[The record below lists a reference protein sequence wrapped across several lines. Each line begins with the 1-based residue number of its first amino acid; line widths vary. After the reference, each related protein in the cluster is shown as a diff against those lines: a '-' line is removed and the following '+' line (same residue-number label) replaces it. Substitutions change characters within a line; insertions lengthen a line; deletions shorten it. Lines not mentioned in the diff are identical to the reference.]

1 MLPLCPLSSYQQ
13 ELRVWYKRR
22 HDMTGL
28 IFASA
33 LMAFTAR
40 DGYSVF
46 FFFWAFKMMVL
57 LTLLLGLTA
66 LW

>member
-1 MLPLCPLSSYQQ
+1 
-13 ELRVWYKRR
+13 
-22 HDMTGL
+22 MTGL

>member
-1 MLPLCPLSSYQQ
+1 
-13 ELRVWYKRR
+13 
-22 HDMTGL
+22 MTGL
-28 IFASA
+28 IFANA

-40 DGYSVF
+40 DGYSVFFF